1 MVKIKGPFQLSGSMG
16 EISFYSM
23 RGSKKVIMR
32 GKGGAKKEKIENSP
46 KFENLR
52 KHQKEFG
59 GCSKF
64 ASLARYAFGGLHRVA
79 SFNLN
84 PKLNS
89 FGKKLMKLDK
99 VIPIGHRSI
108 KLSEYKEILEGFDF
122 NDVYPINSV
131 LRVIP
136 RWEIDRDQLKAV
148 VTFPR
153 INADIN
159 LLNIQ
164 KLPFFRLLIAIGTI
178 SDLIYDPDKE
188 AYLPLVYDV
197 HGHSSTLTGD
207 WNSTKTI
214 LPEQNMTV
222 QMDEQE
228 IAQMTENVTVVLT
241 LAVEFGN
248 VGDSKQPVEVKYAG
262 CGKVIGVK

>member
-16 EISFYSM
+16 EISFYKM
-23 RGSKKVIMR
+23 RGSNKVIMR
-32 GKGGAKKEKIENSP
+32 GKGGATKEKIRNWP
-46 KFENLR
+46 KFEKLR
-52 KHQKEFG
+52 MQQKEFG

-89 FGKKLMKLDK
+89 FGKRLMKLDK
-99 VIPIGHRSI
+99 ITPVGQRSI

-122 NDVYPINSV
+122 NDVYPINTV
-131 LRVIP
+131 LRVLP
-136 RWEIDRDQLKAV
+136 RWEIDREQLKAE

-153 INADIN
+153 INTDIN

-178 SDLIYDPDKE
+178 SDLIYDPENKE
-188 AYLPLVYDV
+188 YHPLVSGL
-197 HGHSSTLTGD
+197 HGHSSILTGD
-207 WNSTKTI
+207 WNSAKTI
-214 LPEQNMTV
+214 LPEQTMTI
-222 QMDEQE
+222 QMDEDE
-228 IAQMTENVTVVLT
+228 MARMTENVTVVLT
-241 LAVEFGN
+241 MAVEFGN
-248 VGDSKQPVEVKYAG
+248 VGDSKEPVEVKYAG
-262 CGKVIGVK
+262 CGKVIAVM

>member
-16 EISFYSM
+16 EISFYKM
-23 RGSKKVIMR
+23 RGSNKVIMR

-46 KFENLR
+46 KFEELR

-64 ASLARYAFGGLHRVA
+64 GSLARYAFGGLHRVA
-79 SFNLN
+79 SYNLN
-84 PKLNS
+84 PQLNS
-89 FGKKLMKLDK
+89 FGKRLMKLDK
-99 VIPIGHRSI
+99 IIPVGHRSI

-122 NDVYPINSV
+122 NDVYPINTV

-136 RWEIDRDQLKAV
+136 RWEIDREQLKAV

-153 INADIN
+153 INTDIN

-178 SDLIYDPDKE
+178 SDIIYDPEKKE
-188 AYLPLVYDV
+188 YLPMVSGV
-197 HGHSSTLTGD
+197 HGHSRILTGD
-207 WNSTKTI
+207 WNSSNSI
-214 LPEQNMTV
+214 LPEQTMTI
-222 QMDEQE
+222 QMDEKE
-228 IAQMTENVTVVLT
+228 IAQMTDNVTVVLT
-241 LAVEFGN
+241 MAVEFGN

-262 CGKVIGVK
+262 CGKVIAVM